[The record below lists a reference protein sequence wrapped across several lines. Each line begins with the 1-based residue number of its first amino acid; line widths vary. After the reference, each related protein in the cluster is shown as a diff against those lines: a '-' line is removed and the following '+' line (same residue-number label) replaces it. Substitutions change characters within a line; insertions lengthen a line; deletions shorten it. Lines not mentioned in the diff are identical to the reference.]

1 MSETITYSDFQDSDF
16 ESLFQMGC
24 KLWKDTEETE
34 LRRLLTEVMERKN
47 QRIFL
52 AKMNN
57 MNVGFSM
64 FSIRT
69 DYVEGASQSPTG
81 YLEGIFVESDFR
93 NKGIAREFVRLG
105 EAWCKAQGC
114 IQIGSDTWLTDKDSR
129 NFHKKVGFW
138 EEDEIVHFLKDL

>member
-93 NKGIAREFVRLG
+93 NKGIA
-105 EAWCKAQGC
+105 
-114 IQIGSDTWLTDKDSR
+114 
-129 NFHKKVGFW
+129 
-138 EEDEIVHFLKDL
+138 